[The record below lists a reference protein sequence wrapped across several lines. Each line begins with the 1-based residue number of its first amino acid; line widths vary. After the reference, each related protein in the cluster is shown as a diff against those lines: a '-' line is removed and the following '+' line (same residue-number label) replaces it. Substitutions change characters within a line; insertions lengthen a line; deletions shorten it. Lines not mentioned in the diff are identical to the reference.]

1 MTESA
6 HEVFMPDRLY
16 GIIGHPL
23 GHSVSPLVHNWGL
36 QTLGINA
43 VYLRWPLTAMQ
54 LSGFLQAVRAVPIS
68 GLSVTIPHKQSVIPF
83 LDECTPQAAQSGAVN
98 TIFWHD
104 GRLCGDNTDISGFLT
119 PLEKQ
124 GKGCPHR
131 ALVMGCGG
139 AARAVLV
146 ALAEMR
152 VKDVSVTGRSR
163 EKTEALAQEFNAF
176 SLAWE
181 ERGDWQG
188 DLLVNA
194 TPLGMSGPYS
204 SDSPWPKIASWTG
217 INCVYDLVYTPLE
230 TSLLREARAHKVQCI
245 SGLEMF
251 LGQACAQFKLW
262 TKAALP
268 MDSLRQLVTQVLA

>member
-1 MTESA
+1 MTEAA

-23 GHSVSPLVHNWGL
+23 GHSLSPLVHNWGF
-36 QTLGINA
+36 QTLELNA
-43 VYLRWPLTAMQ
+43 VYLRWAQPPFGLAN
-54 LSGFLQAVRAVPIS
+54 FLQAVRAVPIY

-83 LDECTPQAAQSGAVN
+83 LDECTPQAVQIGAVN

-104 GRLCGDNTDISGFLT
+104 GRLCGDNTDILGFAA
-119 PLEKQ
+119 PLE
-124 GKGCPHR
+124 GLGRDCVHR
-131 ALVMGCGG
+131 ALVLGCGG

-146 ALAEMR
+146 ALAEMM
-152 VKDVSVTGRSR
+152 VQDVSVTGRSR

-176 SLAWE
+176 PLAWE
-181 ERGDWQG
+181 DRGDWRG

-194 TPLGMSGPYS
+194 TPLGMSGPLS
-204 SDSPWPKIASWTG
+204 AQSPWPRIASWTG

-262 TKAALP
+262 TGTVLP
-268 MDSLRQLVTQVLA
+268 INPLRQLVTEVLA